1 MVTIANCSINGSLCE
16 GDYTKCC
23 PCTPACVC
31 VCTHVYPLTQPCLT
45 RCDPID
51 HSPSDSSVHGIFQAR
66 ILEWVAIPPTHEG
79 IFPTQGSNPCLLR
92 LQHYPII
99 ANYSIKGFLC
109 EGNYPKCFQVLKP
122 KEVDAIFQVEFCVSG
137 RL

>member
-1 MVTIANCSINGSLCE
+1 MGF
-16 GDYTKCC
+16 
-23 PCTPACVC
+23 
-31 VCTHVYPLTQPCLT
+31 
-45 RCDPID
+45 
-51 HSPSDSSVHGIFQAR
+51 FQAR
-66 ILEWVAIPPTHEG
+66 ILEWVAIPPTHQG

-122 KEVDAIFQVEFCVSG
+122 KEVDAIFQVEFCVPG